1 MHHWSFLGRSI
12 FLVAMTLAV
21 LCTVAQAAIRMGELP
36 LPPPGAKLRVFVL
49 PLTEGNGPR
58 GLWQIPHQDYARN
71 MSQLTEKFLDATG
84 IYEVVPEKDIHCL
97 LGDQAVVSWQWRW
110 NDYTLARK
118 AGRALYADYLMI
130 LERSYA
136 VHLKW
141 QMMLINMETGKLYEV
156 SDYVPMIKQDR
167 KSVLDQY
174 KSIVRTSYRQIFSIA
189 KSDMLATAIRKGRSE
204 RPTPVSLP
212 DRESVAG
219 PPAAPPADRE
229 SVAGL
234 PAAPPADR
242 ESIAGLPAAPPAD
255 RESVAGL
262 PAAPP
267 ADRESV
273 AGPPAAPPAVGH
285 IPPSA
290 EPVTDS
296 RKMTPSPPA
305 TAQAK
310 MRKEELPP
318 MTPAPDGEKAT
329 AQAKR
334 GKEELPRMTPAPDG
348 EKTTAKENELKSGR
362 PEGPA
367 EPGKFKLVVYDF
379 EANESLKVAALI
391 LVESLREEL
400 VRLGRFTLINR
411 ENIVQVLQELKL
423 QQSGFVDE
431 VNAARMGKWLA
442 ASDAVTGRFN
452 VLGNTCLLQ
461 AKLTDITTMVTLA
474 MKSLKCKV
482 GREEELLDGMA
493 ELARQLSEARAR

>member
-1 MHHWSFLGRSI
+1 
-12 FLVAMTLAV
+12 MTLAV

-219 PPAAPPADRE
+219 PPAAPPA
-229 SVAGL
+229 
-234 PAAPPADR
+234 
-242 ESIAGLPAAPPAD
+242 
-255 RESVAGL
+255 
-262 PAAPP
+262 
-267 ADRESV
+267 
-273 AGPPAAPPAVGH
+273 VGH

-318 MTPAPDGEKAT
+318 MTPAPDGET
-329 AQAKR
+329 
-334 GKEELPRMTPAPDG
+334 
-348 EKTTAKENELKSGR
+348 TTAKENELKSGR

-367 EPGKFKLVVYDF
+367 EPGKLKLVVYDF

>member
-219 PPAAPPADRE
+219 PPAAPPA
-229 SVAGL
+229 
-234 PAAPPADR
+234 
-242 ESIAGLPAAPPAD
+242 
-255 RESVAGL
+255 
-262 PAAPP
+262 
-267 ADRESV
+267 
-273 AGPPAAPPAVGH
+273 VGH

-334 GKEELPRMTPAPDG
+334 GKEELPRITPAPDG

-367 EPGKFKLVVYDF
+367 EPGKLKLVVYDF

>member
-1 MHHWSFLGRSI
+1 
-12 FLVAMTLAV
+12 MTLAV

-219 PPAAPPADRE
+219 PPAAPPA
-229 SVAGL
+229 
-234 PAAPPADR
+234 
-242 ESIAGLPAAPPAD
+242 
-255 RESVAGL
+255 
-262 PAAPP
+262 
-267 ADRESV
+267 
-273 AGPPAAPPAVGH
+273 VGH

-318 MTPAPDGEKAT
+318 MTPAPDGETTT

-334 GKEELPRMTPAPDG
+334 GKEELPRITPAPDG

-367 EPGKFKLVVYDF
+367 EPGKLKLVVYDF

>member
-219 PPAAPPADRE
+219 PPAAPPA
-229 SVAGL
+229 
-234 PAAPPADR
+234 
-242 ESIAGLPAAPPAD
+242 
-255 RESVAGL
+255 
-262 PAAPP
+262 
-267 ADRESV
+267 
-273 AGPPAAPPAVGH
+273 VGH

-318 MTPAPDGEKAT
+318 MTPAPDGETTT

>member
-212 DRESVAG
+212 
-219 PPAAPPADRE
+219 
-229 SVAGL
+229 
-234 PAAPPADR
+234 
-242 ESIAGLPAAPPAD
+242 
-255 RESVAGL
+255 
-262 PAAPP
+262 
-267 ADRESV
+267 DRESV

>member
-219 PPAAPPADRE
+219 PPAAPPA
-229 SVAGL
+229 
-234 PAAPPADR
+234 
-242 ESIAGLPAAPPAD
+242 
-255 RESVAGL
+255 
-262 PAAPP
+262 
-267 ADRESV
+267 
-273 AGPPAAPPAVGH
+273 VGH

-318 MTPAPDGEKAT
+318 MTPAPDGETTT

-367 EPGKFKLVVYDF
+367 EPGKLKLVVYDF

>member
-212 DRESVAG
+212 DRES
-219 PPAAPPADRE
+219 
-229 SVAGL
+229 
-234 PAAPPADR
+234 
-242 ESIAGLPAAPPAD
+242 I
-255 RESVAGL
+255 AGL